1 MTRVDLLARHREA
14 LTTAAVT
21 DEIDVD
27 AFDDD
32 RLWGW
37 APLDFDP
44 SRFVPEGTDQ
54 EMRAPRPLEAGY

>member
-1 MTRVDLLARHREA
+1 MTRVDLLAKHRGA

-32 RLWGW
+32 RHL
-37 APLDFDP
+37 A
-44 SRFVPEGTDQ
+44 EKAT
-54 EMRAPRPLEAGY
+54 